1 MSFQGYI
8 VERISE
14 DGKLEVFVR
23 SFDSNSLHIFE
34 TKLPMILEIPKC
46 ERRGKELKKEDLDV
60 YVLSAVVGKRR
71 YRYLAKRKVIPSGF
85 AFVVL
90 FPKGYDYT
98 NYEVNLPKDTTHH
111 KKVRKSPTTSFGYVI
126 ADRFEDRF
134 HIGPNFNLLYNRWAQ
149 YLTKAICY
157 ANPTEKAVTLTLSID
172 LAPVEGRAREREVV
186 SITESAKERD
196 PFQDVVDRAYR
207 DQMDRNIEKEVE
219 RVKSISDLDSLLY
232 LMVKDTKALRRALE
246 RMGIEI
252 TEGGKHQY
260 KARNPRTGRSAP
272 ISWRREFPPSHIK
285 KICRELGISYDELL
299 SHI

>member
-14 DGKLEVFVR
+14 DGKLEVFIR
-23 SFDSNSLHIFE
+23 SFDSNLLHIFE

-71 YRYLAKRKVIPSGF
+71 YRYLARRVIPSGF

-111 KKVRKSPTTSFGYVI
+111 KKVRKSPTTSFEYVI

-172 LAPVEGRAREREVV
+172 LAPVEGRTREREVV

-196 PFQDVVDRAYR
+196 PFQDVVDRAHR
-207 DQMDRNIEKEVE
+207 DRMEMDKDVKKE
-219 RVKSISDLDSLLY
+219 RVKSISSLDGLLH
-232 LMVKDTKALRRALE
+232 LIVKDTEVLLKALKRIGIKVE
-246 RMGIEI
+246 R
-252 TEGGKHQY
+252 GGKHQY
-260 KARNPRTGRSAP
+260 KARNPRTGKSAP
-272 ISWRREFPPSHIK
+272 ISRRREFFPGDIR

-299 SHI
+299 SHM